1 MKLLKK
7 MMQVLLAVFFFGLL
21 ATNTVFANT
30 TGAIFVDKEYK
41 IFYVRCDHKAILS

>member
-1 MKLLKK
+1 MKILKK

-30 TGAIFVDKEYK
+30 TGGRFVDKDNRKY
-41 IFYVRCDHKAILS
+41 YVNPNYSPLI